1 LKLHHYPKFGGV
13 AFPLLQL
20 WAGSQD
26 LARDPAK
33 LDSPIM
39 SSNSQF
45 GLQHETGL
53 QPAAS
58 EKKGSSEA

>member
-1 LKLHHYPKFGGV
+1 LVALHFLYYNFGRV
-13 AFPLLQL
+13 HKIL
-20 WAGSQD
+20 
-26 LARDPAK
+26 RVTPAK